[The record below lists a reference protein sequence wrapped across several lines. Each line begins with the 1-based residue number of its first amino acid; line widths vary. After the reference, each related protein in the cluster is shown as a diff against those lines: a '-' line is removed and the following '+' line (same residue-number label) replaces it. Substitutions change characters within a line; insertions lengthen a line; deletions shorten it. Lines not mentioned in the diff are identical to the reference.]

1 MELNNNDR
9 VEQLANTESFR
20 NLKDHEPN
28 LYAYPQCCLFNP
40 GKGELVKLSK
50 CRLGKKTNFIEL

>member
-28 LYAYPQCCLFNP
+28 LYAYP
-40 GKGELVKLSK
+40 
-50 CRLGKKTNFIEL
+50 